1 MKLSSPPSSGP
12 AKVRSHRRKARDN
25 VTVSK
30 PWLPLPLKLIR
41 SRRFAE
47 LSGLATKLFFD
58 AASMLGAN
66 GYGNGDIGLTYA
78 LLQQRGWKSKASLAG
93 SIKEL
98 IDSELLIVTRQ
109 GGRRRCSLY
118 ALTPWPIY
126 CDQKKLDVGRAAYSV
141 NDWSQDPKL
150 SDPPTVDAPA
160 HWQRSRAK
168 SLTPTGG
175 AKTPVMPPQPTSSIP
190 PQSPIAPG
198 LRAEQPHFASSLPPP
213 VGTSL
218 DSPSPLHS
226 VGALRGGGSDSSE
239 LLLEP

>member
-1 MKLSSPPSSGP
+1 MDRVLGIRGL
-12 AKVRSHRRKARDN
+12 VQDN

-30 PWLPLPLKLIR
+30 PWLPLPLKLIC
-41 SRRFAE
+41 SRGFAE

-66 GYGNGDIGLTYA
+66 GYGNGDICLTYA
-78 LLQQRGWKSKASLAG
+78 LLQKRGWRSKASLAG

-141 NDWSQDPKL
+141 NDWAQDPKL
-150 SDPPTVDAPA
+150 SDRPTVDAPA
-160 HWQRSRAK
+160 QWKRSRAK
-168 SLTPTGG
+168 SLTPAVG

-190 PQSPIAPG
+190 PQSPFAPE
-198 LRAEQPHFASSLPPP
+198 LRAEQLHFASSLPQP

-226 VGALRGGGSDSSE
+226 VGALRGGGSDSNE